1 MRHIKPTN
9 HDEMHINRGIVLLIL
24 RKDKK
29 VVNEQVFNAKN
40 ITFNDVYVSFIDKE
54 GISHCL
60 EIGEKELRIYPF
72 ADEEMVKGFVKEEQI
87 KDISE
92 RQITFFD
99 LLEEE

>member
-1 MRHIKPTN
+1 MRYITPTS
-9 HDEMHINRGIVLLIL
+9 HEEMHINSGVVLLIL
-24 RKDKK
+24 RKEKK
-29 VVNEQVFNAKN
+29 VVNEQVFNAKS
-40 ITFNDVYVSFIDKE
+40 ITFNDIYVSFIDKE

-72 ADEEMVKGFVKEEQI
+72 DKKEPEPI